1 MRWMLLC
8 LGAALAGVTALGFGF
23 LWFLAAARAE
33 ADPAAAARQ
42 TDAIVVL
49 TGGQDRVETAL
60 GLLERGAAPRLLV
73 SGAGAGLTLTE
84 LARAHGR
91 DPARLAGRVTLGKAA
106 ASTVGNAA
114 ETAAWVAALTEGGT
128 PIGSIRVVT
137 AGYHMPRAL
146 LELGR
151 ALPGVALLA
160 HPVTPTALRSGD
172 VPPRRASILLAGE
185 YVKFGMALAGLA
197 ALVPARETAQ
207 R

>member
-1 MRWMLLC
+1 MRWIWLW
-8 LGAALAGVTALGFGF
+8 AALAAATMLGFGF
-23 LWFLAAARAE
+23 LWFLSTTQAE
-33 ADPAAAARQ
+33 ADPVAAGRR

-73 SGAGAGLTLTE
+73 SGAGAGLTLAE

-91 DPARLAGRVTLGKAA
+91 DPARLGGRVTLGKAA
-106 ASTVGNAA
+106 ASTAGNAA
-114 ETAAWVAALTEGGT
+114 ETAAWVAALAEGGT
-128 PIGSIRVVT
+128 PIRSVRVVT

-151 ALPGVALLA
+151 ALPGVELLA
-160 HPVTPTALRSGD
+160 HPVTPAALRSGE
-172 VPPRRASILLAGE
+172 VPRQRASILLASE
-185 YVKFGMALAGLA
+185 YVKFGVALAGLA
-197 ALVPARETAQ
+197 ALVPARESA